1 MKIEE
6 DLFCT
11 VDLDQA
17 GLACSGESCQIR
29 GITEDVE
36 GNIYLSHLNGI
47 LVMNPKTGALNAL
60 SLNIPP
66 QPQKVHGLSY
76 AKGTLFWNEYA
87 IDLKTLETQQLFPSD
102 NYQYLTHA
110 LDPAGDNLW
119 LGVTDFPFRFYH
131 YSINKKTPKEI
142 NLPEGT
148 FTTLNDEIRQIH
160 FSPTTSTLF
169 LSIWNGGILEIDTTG
184 NILKRYRPANLAEGW
199 LNLTMYG
206 MYEDEDG
213 QLWFGHGSDAG
224 LGKIDLTTRE
234 VTTIPYE
241 VNSYTGKLKRVF
253 RILPGD
259 KGQLWLV
266 TEKGTLL
273 LKKNSGVLTR
283 FPMFPSMS
291 EMAFHLLPGFA
302 AGDGTLYLGTP
313 SGQLNAFDPDDLIK
327 KARFDQVFPVALHR
341 FDRYNRKRDA
351 LYTQLTDLHQLSEIY
366 LTHQDRYFNLEFF
379 VPDYRNTAQN
389 LYTYWLEGYDKN
401 WSPPSGINQ
410 LQYEN
415 LPPGEYTLHIRG
427 GLTPD
432 YYESSEKTIK
442 VFVAPAW
449 YTTWWAWGIYLF
461 FICLFG
467 YLLFRYLLNQRMVQ
481 AEARRIKELDS
492 LKSRLYT
499 NITHEFRTPLTV
511 IMGMVNNIKGHAH
524 EKQLIQRNSENLL
537 RLINQLLDLSKLDS
551 GLLKVDVVQGDI
563 VNFIQYVTESFYSMA
578 EEKQIRLTF
587 YPEVKALIM
596 DFDAEKIQH
605 IVYNLLSN
613 AIKFTPQ
620 GGKVILHLRQLE
632 RKGQPWL
639 QMKVSDTGSGIDEK
653 DLPHIFDRF
662 YQIERIEGDAEKSK
676 TYSGTGIGLALT
688 KELVELMGGQIAVE
702 SEPGTGTD
710 FMILLPIRN
719 QGEILK
725 KDLTK
730 EPFSAKREKEDT
742 PISAAVPA
750 FSPEAIGTGEDQ
762 PTLLIIEDNRDVI
775 SYIQSLLQRDYRI
788 ETAQNGQA
796 GIEKALEII
805 PDIIISD
812 VMMPEKDGY
821 EVCQTLKNDERTS
834 HIPIVLLTAKA
845 TKEDRIE
852 GLKGG
857 ADAYLVKPFH
867 REELFVRLEKLIS
880 LRKALQETYSKTDFI
895 SKLVRAVSEGAKTLK
910 KPSLEE
916 LFLQKLVKAVQ
927 EKIEDPDLAVVH
939 LCRAARLSNSQVNRK
954 LKALTGKTPS
964 QFIRSIRL
972 QKAMELLQT
981 TDLNVSEIAYQLGF
995 NDPNY
1000 FTRTFSEEFGCS
1012 PNAIRK

>member
-1 MKIEE
+1 MQTVRIATFIWSGIAW
-6 DLFCT
+6 LF
-11 VDLDQA
+11 
-17 GLACSGESCQIR
+17 I
-29 GITEDVE
+29 
-36 GNIYLSHLNGI
+36 
-47 LVMNPKTGALNAL
+47 
-60 SLNIPP
+60 
-66 QPQKVHGLSY
+66 
-76 AKGTLFWNEYA
+76 
-87 IDLKTLETQQLFPSD
+87 
-102 NYQYLTHA
+102 
-110 LDPAGDNLW
+110 
-119 LGVTDFPFRFYH
+119 
-131 YSINKKTPKEI
+131 
-142 NLPEGT
+142 
-148 FTTLNDEIRQIH
+148 
-160 FSPTTSTLF
+160 
-169 LSIWNGGILEIDTTG
+169 
-184 NILKRYRPANLAEGW
+184 
-199 LNLTMYG
+199 
-206 MYEDEDG
+206 
-213 QLWFGHGSDAG
+213 
-224 LGKIDLTTRE
+224 
-234 VTTIPYE
+234 
-241 VNSYTGKLKRVF
+241 
-253 RILPGD
+253 
-259 KGQLWLV
+259 
-266 TEKGTLL
+266 
-273 LKKNSGVLTR
+273 
-283 FPMFPSMS
+283 
-291 EMAFHLLPGFA
+291 
-302 AGDGTLYLGTP
+302 
-313 SGQLNAFDPDDLIK
+313 
-327 KARFDQVFPVALHR
+327 
-341 FDRYNRKRDA
+341 
-351 LYTQLTDLHQLSEIY
+351 
-366 LTHQDRYFNLEFF
+366 THQDRYFNLEFF

-389 LYTYWLEGYDKN
+389 LYTYWLEGYDKD

-551 GLLKVDVVQGDI
+551 GLLKVDAVQGDI

-632 RKGQPWL
+632 RKGRPWL

-662 YQIERIEGDAEKSK
+662 YQIERIEGDAGKSK

-688 KELVELMGGQIAVE
+688 KELVELMDGQIAVE

-730 EPFSAKREKEDT
+730 EPFSAKKDKKDP
-742 PISAAVPA
+742 PISAAAPA
-750 FSPEAIGTGEDQ
+750 FSLEAVGTGEDQ

-775 SYIQSLLQRDYRI
+775 SYIQSLLQKDYRI
-788 ETAQNGQA
+788 ETAQNGKA

-805 PDIIISD
+805 PDIIVSD

-895 SKLVRAVSEGAKTLK
+895 SKLVRAGSEGAKTLK

-916 LFLQKLVKAVQ
+916 LFLQKLVEAVQ
-927 EKIEDPDLAVVH
+927 EKLEDPDLAVVH

-1012 PNAIRK
+1012 PNAMRK